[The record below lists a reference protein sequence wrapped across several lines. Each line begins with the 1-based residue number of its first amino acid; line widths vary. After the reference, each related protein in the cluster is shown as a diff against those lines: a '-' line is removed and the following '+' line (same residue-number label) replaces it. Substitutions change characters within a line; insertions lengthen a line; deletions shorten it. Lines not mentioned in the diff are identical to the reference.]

1 MMKGKHAV
9 ETGADVL
16 VTECSAC
23 RMHMEDGIG
32 QQKANLK
39 APVHTA
45 QLIAE
50 AYKRGK
56 EET

>member
-1 MMKGKHAV
+1 
-9 ETGADVL
+9 
-16 VTECSAC
+16 
-23 RMHMEDGIG
+23 MEDGIG

-39 APVHTA
+39 IVHTA